1 MKRIVLLTFIVSLLI
16 VGAAAAQDGATP
28 MPVTTAT
35 PDEILAQAEAAIAQA
50 EATVSTVNTML
61 AFLQVASLVL
71 GALLAVA
78 ALVGLRNAQA
88 AKQDMREEL
97 NDAKAK
103 FQDMLQDSRNKLNQA
118 SGSLKRYESQMKQ
131 IPERFSALDDELNTR
146 LQSVQQREERAI
158 NALTLVQLGKLQVDN
173 RNWEAAL
180 RTFDAARAADPTNR
194 VANYYAGE
202 LYLLRRELDYGID
215 LLHEAQPDSVAF
227 PAAEA
232 ALAYG
237 LRLKGDMTMDVNER
251 NGYYAE
257 AERHYINALKGEPG
271 ARDIHNASIWTGL
284 GALYRRQGRLDDAIR
299 CYAQAAL
306 YTPDDS
312 YPLVN
317 LAMLELQKGEGDN
330 AKRHFLRVVEIAER
344 RLATHPNDQW
354 ARFDAITANLGSGN
368 VQRASDYLDRLL
380 AGTPERGPIESF
392 LGGLRFMA
400 QAKSAPSAA
409 FDFIERVQARI
420 SEGAL

>member
-1 MKRIVLLTFIVSLLI
+1 MKRLALLLI
-16 VGAAAAQDGATP
+16 LLLSFVVVGVAAAQDAPVPTRTP
-28 MPVTTAT
+28 E
-35 PDEILAQAEAAIAQA
+35 EILSQAEQAAAYADSAI
-50 EATVSTVNTML
+50 TIVNNML
-61 AFLQVASLVL
+61 SFLQVAGVVL
-71 GALLAVA
+71 GVLLGAA
-78 ALVGLRNAQA
+78 ALIGLRSAQSA
-88 AKQDMREEL
+88 RQDMKEEL

-103 FQDMLQDSRNKLNQA
+103 FQDMLQDSRTKLRQA
-118 SGSLKRYESQMKQ
+118 SGSLKGYETEMKDIRQ
-131 IPERFSALDDELNTR
+131 RFSALDEELNTR

-180 RTFDAARAADPTNR
+180 RTFNAARDADPSNR
-194 VANYYAGE
+194 VANYYLGE
-202 LYLLRRELDYGID
+202 LYILRRELDFGID
-215 LLHEAQPDSVAF
+215 LLHEAQPDNVAF

-237 LRLKGDMTMDVNER
+237 LRLKGDATADLNER
-251 NGYYAE
+251 NGYYAD
-257 AERHYINALKGEPG
+257 AERRYINALKGEPG

-299 CYAQAAL
+299 CYAQAAI

-317 LAMLELQKGEGDN
+317 LAMLELQKGETDN
-330 AKRHFLRVVEIAER
+330 AKRHFLRVVDISER
-344 RLATHPNDQW
+344 RLSTHPNDQW
-354 ARFDAITANLGSGN
+354 ARFDAITGNLGSGS
-368 VQRASDYLDRLL
+368 VQRATDYLDHLL

-400 QAKSAPSAA
+400 QAKAAPPVV
-409 FDFIERVQARI
+409 FDFIARVQARM